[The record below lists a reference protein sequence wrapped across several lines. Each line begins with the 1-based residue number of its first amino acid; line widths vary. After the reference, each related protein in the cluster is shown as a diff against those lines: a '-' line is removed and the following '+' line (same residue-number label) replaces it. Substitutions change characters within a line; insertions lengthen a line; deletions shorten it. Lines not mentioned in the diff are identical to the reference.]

1 MQSDNTMPKVKAP
14 VSDHVDSPFYA
25 VLDAVVRELGDPALC
40 GDQRCNPAIQRVID
54 AEARLLDTHQYQA
67 WLDLFTDDCVYW
79 MPSTW
84 PAASSARTIALEFHD
99 RRRLLD
105 RIARIDTQAAYSQI
119 PRSRTARVLGASAVV
134 EGSSLRGGVLVRN
147 SFLLSEFRGEHL
159 RVLSGWYG
167 YWIREQ
173 QGQPKIA
180 LKLINLL
187 DCDHPQGNNSFFI

>member
-1 MQSDNTMPKVKAP
+1 MPKVKAP

-40 GDQRCNPAIQRVID
+40 SDERCNPAIQRVID

-187 DCDHPQGNNSFFI
+187 DCDHPQGNNSLFI

>member
-40 GDQRCNPAIQRVID
+40 SDERCNPAIQRVID

-84 PAASSARTIALEFHD
+84 PAASSARTIA
-99 RRRLLD
+99 
-105 RIARIDTQAAYSQI
+105 
-119 PRSRTARVLGASAVV
+119 P
-134 EGSSLRGGVLVRN
+134 
-147 SFLLSEFRGEHL
+147 
-159 RVLSGWYG
+159 
-167 YWIREQ
+167 
-173 QGQPKIA
+173 P
-180 LKLINLL
+180 
-187 DCDHPQGNNSFFI
+187 

>member
-134 EGSSLRGGVLVRN
+134 EGGSLRDGVLVRN